1 MVGALDPVH
10 WRAGKPVGEDM
21 FVTDPDD
28 HERDQRVIGTVHTHG
43 YADGTENVS
52 FSGEDIAGLVD
63 ESHNLD
69 LMQSGKTRYM
79 VARTAEF
86 EKHVNRLDEEGLAV
100 LRVKIIGVWNRAFAG
115 EGTIAERAERATI
128 ATCRQFRLAYY
139 RGQGSTL
146 DRIV

>member
-86 EKHVNRLDEEGLAV
+86 EKHVNRLDEEGLVSCA
-100 LRVKIIGVWNRAFAG
+100 
-115 EGTIAERAERATI
+115 
-128 ATCRQFRLAYY
+128 
-139 RGQGSTL
+139 
-146 DRIV
+146 